1 MTETVQNGTRY
12 GQVKAP
18 ASKSAAHRLLITAAL
33 SKEQAKV
40 YCDTMSD
47 DITATMDCLSAL
59 GATFT
64 VGDGVIAVE
73 PVKAKAKDTQKA
85 LTDCPRA
92 LPCKESGSTLR
103 FLMPVAAALGASVTF
118 VMEGKLPNR
127 PHGALTGELQRHGVS
142 VTQEG
147 SLLKLSG
154 QLTAGDFTLP
164 GDVSSQFISGLL
176 FALPMLAGDSTLTIT
191 GKRESVSYITMTEQA
206 VSEAGIVFEK
216 TDWGYRIPGGQ
227 CYKAPKETYV
237 EGDWSGA
244 SFPLVAGAFS
254 KQGITVTGLR
264 QDSCQG
270 DRRILSILRDFG
282 AEVTVDETS
291 VLVRKGNLKGQR
303 IDASEIPDLVP
314 VLAVLAAGAKGE
326 TVIEHAERLRMK
338 ESDRL
343 QTTTAM
349 LNALSADIT
358 ETADGLRI
366 RGGKRLHGGNTDSAK
381 DHRIAMS
388 AAVAA
393 GLTDGPVR
401 ISDAQCAAKSYPS
414 FFTDYNSLTIEKIT
428 EKGER

>member
-1 MTETVQNGTRY
+1 MTETVQNGTRS
-12 GQVKAP
+12 GHVKAP

-33 SKEQAKV
+33 SQEESTV

-47 DITATMDCLSAL
+47 DIAATMDCLGAL
-59 GATFT
+59 GATFEQ
-64 VGDGVIAVE
+64 GDGFIRVSPFKNRPE
-73 PVKAKAKDTQKA
+73 GMRE
-85 LTDCPRA
+85 LR
-92 LPCKESGSTLR
+92 CKESGSTLR

-118 VMEGKLPNR
+118 VMEGKLPER
-127 PHGALTGELQRHGVS
+127 PHKALTDELSRHNVS
-142 VTQEG
+142 VSQEG

-154 QLTAGDFTLP
+154 QFTPGDYTLP
-164 GDVSSQFISGLL
+164 GDISSQFVSGLL
-176 FALPMLAGDSTLTIT
+176 FALPMLPGDSTLTIT

-227 CYKAPKETYV
+227 CYRAPKETVV

-244 SFPLVAGAFS
+244 AFMLVAGAFS

-282 AEVTVDETS
+282 AEVVIDETE
-291 VLVRKGNLKGQR
+291 VLVRRGNLKGQQ

-314 VLAVLAAGAKGE
+314 VLAILAAGADGE
-326 TVIEHAERLRMK
+326 TVIVHAERLRMK

-343 QTTTAM
+343 KTTTAM
-349 LNALSADIT
+349 LSALSGDIT
-358 ETADGLRI
+358 ETADGLLI
-366 RGGKRLHGGNTDSAK
+366 RGGRRLKGGNADSAK

-393 GLTDGPVR
+393 GLSDGPVR

-414 FFTDYNSLTIEKIT
+414 FFTDYNSLSLEGNT